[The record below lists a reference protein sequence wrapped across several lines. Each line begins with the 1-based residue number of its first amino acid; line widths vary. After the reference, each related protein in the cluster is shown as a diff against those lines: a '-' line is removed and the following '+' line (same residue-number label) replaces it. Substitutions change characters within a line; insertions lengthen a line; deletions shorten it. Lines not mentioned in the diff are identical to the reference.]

1 MKTLMATLAAV
12 AAVTVAAPVAAQPY
26 RDYDRG
32 DYDRGDRYE
41 QRDHRYEQ
49 GGRWDRGGYTNF
61 DQRRHRIDR
70 RIERNLRDGDL
81 TRREAIR
88 LNVQLND
95 IERLQNRYR
104 INGFSRWEIADL
116 DRRLDYLEHRV
127 YAEVRDGDYAYRR

>member
-12 AAVTVAAPVAAQPY
+12 AAVTAAAPVAAQPY

-32 DYDRGDRYE
+32 ERYEYDRGDRYE
-41 QRDHRYEQ
+41 R
-49 GGRWDRGGYTNF
+49 GRWDRGDATNF

-88 LNVQLND
+88 LSHQLID

-104 INGFSRWEIADL
+104 VNGYTRWEIADL
-116 DRRLDYLEHRV
+116 DRRLDALEHRV
-127 YAEVRDGDYAYRR
+127 YAQSRDGQYAYRR

>member
-12 AAVTVAAPVAAQPY
+12 AAVTAAAPAAAQPY

-32 DYDRGDRYE
+32 DRYE
-41 QRDHRYEQ
+41 QRGDDRYDQ
-49 GGRWDRGGYTNF
+49 RDRWGRGGHVNF

-81 TRREAIR
+81 TRREAVR
-88 LNVQLND
+88 LSEQLNH

-104 INGFSRWEIADL
+104 IDGYSRWEIADL
-116 DRRLDYLEHRV
+116 DRRLDGLEHRV
-127 YAEVRDGDYAYRR
+127 YAEVRDGEYAYRR

>member
-12 AAVTVAAPVAAQPY
+12 AAVTAAAPVAAQPY

-32 DYDRGDRYE
+32 DRYEQGDRWDRGDRYE
-41 QRDHRYEQ
+41 QRD
-49 GGRWDRGGYTNF
+49 RWDRGGYTNF

-88 LNVQLND
+88 LSEQLIV
-95 IERLQNRYR
+95 IERLQTRYAQ
-104 INGFSRWEIADL
+104 NGFSRWEVADL
-116 DRRLDYLEHRV
+116 NRRLDYLEQRV
-127 YAEVRDGDYAYRR
+127 YAEARDGEYAYRR